1 MVKKKLLAMATSFTM
16 MLSMM
21 TGNLAAATYEQ
32 GQATPV
38 FCQFYAQNQSGSWE
52 WMSTDSQALNLG
64 ETKSLTFNTVDED
77 GNSLFSNAGE
87 DATFGLQF
95 GDGSLT
101 AGDRSKVTVE
111 IESIKIAA
119 EDYEELLI
127 DLTPSKYEESYL
139 AEEVSW
145 GIQGNNTSISLKDY
159 LGEEAL
165 THLKAITSIELEI
178 TLEAYEFL
186 GKTEEETPN
195 EKILFSGEATTSG
208 EWEQAISLYEGS
220 DFKVGDLTADTQ
232 VAVTYESS
240 NVPELILQSWSGGPE
255 WIKVAAYKEKEGVAY
270 YSYTD
275 MIEAYSSAMKD
286 YESYNEDFPLL
297 NALHVGDTG
306 AALTVKQVALV
317 VKEAETVDMTYEV
330 GDLTEVFCQFY
341 AQNQSDGWEWMSA
354 GSANLNFGEEQT
366 LKFEIPADTF
376 AIANKDASFGFQFAD
391 NRLADGDRSKL
402 KMIIGQMLIKADGYE
417 DVVIK
422 LDPDTYTA
430 SYLAEKVS
438 WGITNNSTMISL
450 KDYLGDDFLS
460 HLNAITSCEVTITL
474 SEYSYTKA
482 VEEGSEFEEDYT
494 HPTQMRGLTG
504 KEIVADMKI
513 GWNLGNT
520 LESLGGET
528 AWGNPKTRKKMIDEI
543 KKAGFNTIRV
553 PVTWDD
559 YLGDAPDYTI
569 DSAYLDRVEE
579 VVNYGL
585 ANDMYVILNIHHNY
599 GWLEANIESEAA
611 AKEIFTK
618 IWGQVAD
625 QFKDYGD
632 QLIFETM
639 NEPRDGD
646 DWTGHSEAYDII
658 NTYNAVCYDTI
669 RQSGGNNTQRLIM
682 MPTYAATSS
691 EAAIAAFKLP
701 NSNDPYVAV
710 SIHAYSPYNF
720 AMDTSATSESTWGT
734 DQDKRALDNLF
745 DSLKTTFI
753 DKGIPVVIGEFGST
767 NKDNLEYRVAH
778 ASYYIQAA
786 KEHGIPCLW
795 WDNGATTLTEGYGL
809 FNRRTLEWVF
819 PEIMEALISACEG
832 EGGGGGGEYD
842 PTILFEGK
850 ATSSGW
856 GQADSFAIGTDILLG
871 DLTEGTKIAVVY
883 KSENAPELILQSWSG
898 GPGWVKIAPAE
909 VADGVAYF
917 NYEDMVAGYA
927 AGLTEVTDQAF
938 PYLDRIHI
946 GDTGADL
953 TVTKVY
959 LVLPP
964 VLVDSVSFR
973 ELPTLH
979 ADETID
985 LNDYLVILPDNATDK
1000 SVKSWSSSNEKVARI
1015 DENGVLI
1022 TYQSGYT
1029 TITVTMNDSDLTES
1043 IELAVQSHLEYNT
1056 SFNVSSTWNGGLNGE
1071 IIISNLQET
1080 DIEDWTLEFVYDGE
1094 IINIW
1099 NAKIESHEGNQ
1110 YTIKNL
1116 GWNKTLKGN
1125 SSITIGFTANSEDV
1139 TLVPHHYNL
1148 LTEEE
1153 NDSSTQY
1160 TADLTIIS
1168 RWDHSFA
1175 AEVKLTNISEEPI
1188 EGWVITFPFEGKIT
1202 DNWGFTMSQDGN
1214 GNYLFKNLSYNGVI
1228 APGQS
1233 ITIGF
1238 VGTVEGEVANDY
1250 EFLGLAG

>member
-16 MLSMM
+16 MLSML
-21 TGNLAAATYEQ
+21 TGNLVAATYEQ
-32 GQATPV
+32 GQATPI

-52 WMSTDSQALNLG
+52 WMSTDSQTLDLG
-64 ETKSLTFNTVDED
+64 ETKNLTFSTVDEE

-111 IESIKIAA
+111 IENIKIIA
-119 EDYEELLI
+119 EGHEEVAI
-127 DLTPSKYEESYL
+127 DLTPSTYVEEYL

-145 GIQGNNTSISLKDY
+145 GIQGNNTSLSLKDY

-178 TLEAYEFL
+178 TLDEYEFI
-186 GKTEEETPN
+186 GKTGEETP
-195 EKILFSGEATTSG
+195 
-208 EWEQAISLYEGS
+208 
-220 DFKVGDLTADTQ
+220 
-232 VAVTYESS
+232 
-240 NVPELILQSWSGGPE
+240 
-255 WIKVAAYKEKEGVAY
+255 
-270 YSYTD
+270 
-275 MIEAYSSAMKD
+275 
-286 YESYNEDFPLL
+286 
-297 NALHVGDTG
+297 
-306 AALTVKQVALV
+306 
-317 VKEAETVDMTYEV
+317 DMTYEI
-330 GDLTEVFCQFY
+330 GDLTDVFCQFY
-341 AQNQSDGWEWMSA
+341 SQNQGDGWEWMSA
-354 GSANLNFGEEQT
+354 GSAQLNFGEEQT
-366 LKFEIPADTF
+366 FNFEVLEDTF
-376 AIANKDASFGFQFAD
+376 ALAKEDASFGFQFAD
-391 NRLADGDRSKL
+391 GRLAGGDRSNL
-402 KMIIGQMLIKADGYE
+402 KITIGQMIIKAEGYE
-417 DVVIK
+417 DVIIQ
-422 LDPDTYTA
+422 LDPATYTE
-430 SYLAEKVS
+430 SYLAEEVA
-438 WGITNNSTMISL
+438 WGVTNNSTMISL
-450 KDYLGDDFLS
+450 KDYLGDNFLS
-460 HLNAITSCEVTITL
+460 YLNAITSFQVTITL
-474 SEYSYTKA
+474 SDYSYTKA
-482 VEEGSEFEEDYT
+482 VEEGSEFEENYT
-494 HPTQMRGLTG
+494 HPTEMRGLTG

-520 LESLGGET
+520 LESQGGET

-543 KKAGFNTIRV
+543 KKAGFNTIRI

-569 DSAYLDRVEE
+569 DSTYLDRVEE

-599 GWLEANIESEAA
+599 GWLEANTESEAT

-618 IWGQVAD
+618 IWGQIGD
-625 QFKDYGD
+625 RFKDYGD

-646 DWTGHSEAYDII
+646 NWTGHSEAYDII
-658 NTYNAVCYDTI
+658 NAYNSICYETI

-682 MPTYAATSS
+682 MPTYAATSDES
-691 EAAIAAFKLP
+691 AIAAFKLP
-701 NSNDPYVAV
+701 NSDDPYVAV

-720 AMDTSATSESTWGT
+720 AMDTSETSQTTWGT

-778 ASYYIQAA
+778 AGYYIQAA
-786 KEHGIPCLW
+786 KAHGIPCVW

-809 FNRRTLEWVF
+809 FNRRSLEWVF

-832 EGGGGGGEYD
+832 EGGGGEYD
-842 PTILFEGK
+842 PTILFQGK

-856 GQADSFAIGTDILLG
+856 GQAISFAIGTDILLG

-883 KSENAPELILQSWSG
+883 ESENAPELILQSWSG
-898 GPGWVKIAPAE
+898 GPSWVKIAPAE

-917 NYEDMVAGYA
+917 NYEDMVEGYA
-927 AGLTEVTDQAF
+927 AGLTEIADQAF
-938 PYLDRIHI
+938 PYLDRIHV

-964 VLVDSVSFR
+964 VSVESVSFT
-973 ELPTLH
+973 ELPTLY

-985 LNDYLVILPDNATDK
+985 LNDYLVILPNNATDQ
-1000 SVKSWSSSNEKVARI
+1000 SVKSWSSGNEKVARI
-1015 DENGVLI
+1015 DENGVLT

-1029 TITVTMNDSDLTES
+1029 TITVTMNDGDLTGVV
-1043 IELAVQSHLEYNT
+1043 ELAVQSHLQYET
-1056 SFNVSSTWNGGLNGE
+1056 SFNVSSAWNGGLNGE
-1071 IIISNLQET
+1071 IIISNLQEE

-1099 NAKIESHEGNQ
+1099 NAEIVSHEGNQ
-1110 YTIKNL
+1110 YVIKNL
-1116 GWNKTLKGN
+1116 GWNKTLEGN

-1139 TLVPHHYNL
+1139 TMEPHHYNL
-1148 LTEEE
+1148 LAEKEK
-1153 NDSSTQY
+1153 DSSTQY
-1160 TADLTIIS
+1160 TIDLAIIS
-1168 RWDHSFA
+1168 SWEHSFV
-1175 AEVKLTNISEEPI
+1175 AEVKLTNTSEEPI
-1188 EGWVITFPFEGKIT
+1188 EGWLISFPFEGKIT
-1202 DNWGFTMSQDGN
+1202 DNWGFTMSQDEQ
-1214 GNYLFKNLSYNGVI
+1214 GNYLFENLSYNGVI

-1238 VGTVEGEVANDY
+1238 TGTASGEIANDY
-1250 EFLGLAG
+1250 EFVSLVG